1 MSTPQLEIDNDG
13 TPYWV
18 QTVFKAE
25 KFSRRPNYQKL
36 HVVVMNAQTGKQ
48 NTYSLKK
55 LPEFVDEGITS
66 DAAARMNTIF
76 WCISVWI
83 LESVFGQT
91 GIIKPTDNGPED
103 GVTSILIGM
112 GRLAT
117 LLTLLILIA
126 KLIQLWVTR

>member
-1 MSTPQLEIDNDG
+1 MMVRLTG
-13 TPYWV
+13 FKRC
-18 QTVFKAE
+18 FKAE

-83 LESVFGQT
+83 LESVFWS
-91 GIIKPTDNGPED
+91 DRNY
-103 GVTSILIGM
+103 
-112 GRLAT
+112 
-117 LLTLLILIA
+117 
-126 KLIQLWVTR
+126 